1 MQNQS
6 AHEHVAK
13 TARKLVKE
21 VALPPGDRSGQ
32 FGWPWGKIQTCHLR
46 LGKPVRDSLAQA
58 ASSRANFNQTYLGPA
73 GSDKLLCVLAN
84 GATQRASHPAG
95 ITHQGIDSQEIQ
107 TAANGGGVIGR
118 KVIEDLPTNDSAYC
132 HILASRI
139 RYIVARMSSSKQ
151 PIIYLDNN
159 ATTRVD
165 PAVFEAMLPWLREE
179 YGNPSSVY
187 SLGKHAADALDRARN
202 QVASLINC
210 TSEEIIFTSCGS
222 ESINS
227 AILAAASIDPDK
239 THIVTTAVEH
249 SATIKLCEH
258 LARRG
263 YEITWLP
270 VNNLGG
276 LDLEKL
282 ERAIRPDTALVTL
295 LWANN
300 ETGVL
305 FPIQEI
311 ACITNNRKVA
321 LHVDA
326 VQAAGKVPLNVK
338 DLGIQ
343 FLSLSGHKLYCPKGV
358 GALYVNARVRFTP
371 WLRGSQESGRR
382 GGTQNVA
389 SIVGLGKA
397 AELAASHLN
406 ADSSNG
412 GRMRD
417 QFEEAILKSVPG
429 TEVNGDRKN
438 RLPNTSNI
446 AFEGIESEGAL
457 MLLDERGICCSA
469 GSACTSGSVHPSHV
483 LKAMGFSNHRARS
496 SLRFTFGRFSTDE
509 HVAIASAA
517 VPEVVERLRRLS
529 HAKGPVVM
537 AA

>member
-1 MQNQS
+1 
-6 AHEHVAK
+6 
-13 TARKLVKE
+13 
-21 VALPPGDRSGQ
+21 
-32 FGWPWGKIQTCHLR
+32 
-46 LGKPVRDSLAQA
+46 
-58 ASSRANFNQTYLGPA
+58 
-73 GSDKLLCVLAN
+73 
-84 GATQRASHPAG
+84 
-95 ITHQGIDSQEIQ
+95 
-107 TAANGGGVIGR
+107 
-118 KVIEDLPTNDSAYC
+118 
-132 HILASRI
+132 
-139 RYIVARMSSSKQ
+139 MSVNHQ
-151 PIIYLDNN
+151 PIIYFDNN

-165 PAVFEAMLPWLREE
+165 PAVFEAMVPWLRDE
-179 YGNPSSVY
+179 YGNPSSIY
-187 SLGKHAADALDRARN
+187 SLGKRAARSLDTARE

-210 TSEEIIFTSCGS
+210 SPDELIFTSCGS

-227 AILAAASIDPDK
+227 AILSAASVDPDK
-239 THIVTTAVEH
+239 AHIVTSAVEH

-270 VNNLGG
+270 VDNLGR

-311 ACITNNRKVA
+311 ARITNERKVA

-326 VQAAGKVPLNVK
+326 VQGVGKLSLNVG
-338 DLGIQ
+338 DLGVQ
-343 FLSLSGHKLYCPKGV
+343 FLSLSGHKLHCPKGV
-358 GALYVNARVRFTP
+358 GALYISKRSRFAP

-382 GGTQNVA
+382 GGTQNVS

-397 AELAASHLN
+397 AELAASHL
-406 ADSSNG
+406 AEDPPKT
-412 GRMRD
+412 RTLRD
-417 QFEEAILKSVPG
+417 RFEEAILESVPDA
-429 TEVNGDRKN
+429 EVNGDREN
-438 RLPNTSNI
+438 RLPNTTNI

-469 GSACTSGSVHPSHV
+469 GSACTSGSVHASHV

-496 SLRFTFGRFSTDE
+496 SLRFSFGRFNTDQE
-509 HVAIASAA
+509 VDIASVV
-517 VPEVVERLRRLS
+517 VPEVIEKLRRLAP
-529 HAKGPVVM
+529 AKGPVIM